1 MNTRRWMI
9 PVAALLGVLVALL
22 ALSLRSKPHEFIG
35 TVFADEE
42 VAPDF
47 TLTADSGEP
56 ASLSDYRGD
65 VVLLYFGYTYC
76 PDVCPTVLANLAAVR
91 ETLSQSDRDRV
102 QVVMVSV
109 DPARDTPDV
118 LDTYLEHFDPSFVG
132 FTGSSDEIAKVAAA
146 YNVTYEAHEG
156 TAATGYLVDHW
167 AGFYLVDPGGNL
179 VESFSYGTP
188 AVDVAADVREWL

>member
-1 MNTRRWMI
+1 MNTKRWLI
-9 PVAALLGVLVALL
+9 PTAALLGVLL
-22 ALSLRSKPHEFIG
+22 ALAALALRGEPHEFVG
-35 TVFADEE
+35 TVFVDEQ

-47 TLTADSGEP
+47 TLTADTGEP

-76 PDVCPTVLANLAAVR
+76 PDVCPTVLANLAAAR
-91 ETLSQSDRDRV
+91 QALSPADRDRV

-109 DPARDTPDV
+109 DPDRDTPDV
-118 LDTYLEHFDPSFVG
+118 MRTYLEHFDPSFVG
-132 FTGSSDEIAKVAAA
+132 FTGSSEEIAAVAAA
-146 YNVTYEAHEG
+146 YNVAYQKHEG

-167 AGFYLVDPGGNL
+167 AGVYLVSPEGNL

-188 AVDVAADVREWL
+188 AADVAADIREWM